1 MRSWLERM
9 TIRFTRSMKL
19 RGKILALYV
28 LILLLPTLLL
38 SGVAISL
45 IIQSYQ
51 NSYLVTM
58 DEAVRQSA
66 RNIDF
71 GKQSYDLLAVRTA
84 TDNEL
89 ISRLGR
95 KYEDMPS
102 IVDTVNYLDR
112 TFLMTSKYLPGIADF
127 RIYHTNETL
136 VQDGQL
142 LWRPE
147 GRMLSGKDERIWYNE
162 AVQFSSSLRWS
173 YAPDNRNQIVIT
185 RKIIDDTGTPIG
197 MVYILLNYD
206 TVFGEMLSQPFK
218 GRGSLYVIDKEQRIL
233 AATDRSKIGGRLLT
247 DASAKENVTDKDVN
261 LATTNELQIIKPLS
275 SEWQVVALVPKRYFD
290 EQNGTVLLLISVITL
305 FFLLLSTFLMMT
317 LVRNIVSRIRKL
329 GGRMNELSRG
339 KFDVVVRNQQ
349 QDELGDL
356 EKMFNSMSRQI
367 GKQVDDITQAGKLE
381 KELAF
386 KALQAQINP
395 HFVYNSLSLLRW
407 RALDAGDEEQISIID
422 ALTTFYRLALNN
434 RISFITIH
442 DELQHVK
449 AYLDI
454 QQFRYMGRVHIEWDI
469 QDGVGGLYTL
479 KTLLQPIVENC
490 YMHGAITKKKNGLIR
505 ISVSRVGDQVLLS
518 VYDNGQ
524 GIPEQVLKAIKAG
537 TYEGKGNGFGTS
549 NIKER
554 LALYFGDQAHF
565 KLESREGEWTRVSI
579 VIPAC
584 PEQPS
589 IRGDKDVAQRDD
601 RG

>member
-1 MRSWLERM
+1 LRSWLERV

-19 RGKILALYV
+19 RGKILVMFV
-28 LILLLPTLLL
+28 LILLMPTLLL
-38 SGVAISL
+38 SGAGIFLV
-45 IIQSYQ
+45 IQSYQ

-58 DEAVRQSA
+58 DEAVRQTA
-66 RNIDF
+66 RNVDF

-84 TDNEL
+84 TDIEL
-89 ISRLGR
+89 VARLGR
-95 KYEDMPS
+95 KYDDMPS
-102 IVDTVNYLDR
+102 IVDTVNYVDR
-112 TFLMTSKYLPGIADF
+112 TFLITSKYLPGISDF

-147 GRMLSGKDERIWYNE
+147 ERMLSGKDERIWYDE
-162 AVQFSSSLRWS
+162 AVQSSSSLRWS
-173 YAPDNRNQIVIT
+173 NAPDNPNQIVIT

-206 TVFGEMLSQPFK
+206 TVFSEMLSQPFK
-218 GRGSLYVIDKEQRIL
+218 GRGSLYVIDREQRIL
-233 AATDRSKIGGRLLT
+233 AATDRTKIGGRLLT
-247 DASAKENVTDKDVN
+247 DASAKENMTDKDVN
-261 LATTNELQIIKPLS
+261 FVATNELQIMKPLS
-275 SEWQVVALVPKRYFD
+275 SEWQVVAFVQKKYFD

-317 LVRNIVSRIRKL
+317 IVRNIVSRIRKL

-339 KFDVVVRNQQ
+339 EFDVIVLNQQ

-367 GKQVDDITQAGKLE
+367 GKLVDDITQAGKME

-442 DELQHVK
+442 DELKHVK

-454 QQFRYMGRVHIEWDI
+454 QQFRYMGRLRIEWDI
-469 QDGVGGLYTL
+469 EDGVGGLYTL

-490 YMHGAITKKKNGLIR
+490 YTHGAITKKKDGLIR
-505 ISVSRVGDQVLLS
+505 ISVSKVGDQVLLN

-524 GIPEQVLKAIKAG
+524 GISEQVLKAINAG
-537 TYEGKGNGFGTS
+537 TYVSNSNGFGTS
-549 NIKER
+549 NIRER
-554 LALYFGDQAHF
+554 LSLYFGDQAHF
-565 KLESREGEWTRVSI
+565 MLESREGEWTSVTI

-584 PEQPS
+584 LQQPS
-589 IRGDKDVAQRDD
+589 IRG
-601 RG
+601 G

>member
-1 MRSWLERM
+1 MVGEV
-9 TIRFTRSMKL
+9 TIRFTRSMNL
-19 RGKILALYV
+19 RGKILVMYV
-28 LILLLPTLLL
+28 LILLMPTLLL
-38 SGVAISL
+38 SIAAIFL
-45 IIQSYQ
+45 VIQSYQ
-51 NSYLVTM
+51 NSYLITM
-58 DEAVRQSA
+58 DEAVRQTA
-66 RNIDF
+66 RNVDF

-84 TDNEL
+84 TDIEL
-89 ISRLGR
+89 VARLGR
-95 KYEDMPS
+95 KYNDMPA
-102 IVDTVNYLDR
+102 IVDTVNYVDR
-112 TFLMTSKYLPGIADF
+112 TFLITSKYLPGITDF

-147 GRMLSGKDERIWYNE
+147 ERMLSGKNERIWYDE
-162 AVQFSSSLRWS
+162 AVKSSSSLRWS
-173 YAPDNRNQIVIT
+173 NAPDNPNQIVIT

-206 TVFGEMLSQPFK
+206 TVFSEMLSQPFK
-218 GRGSLYVIDKEQRIL
+218 GRGSLYVIDREQQIL

-247 DASAKENVTDKDVN
+247 DASDKENMTDKDVN
-261 LATTNELQIIKPLS
+261 FVANNELQIMKPLS
-275 SEWQVVALVPKRYFD
+275 SEWQVVALVRKKYFD
-290 EQNGTVLLLISVITL
+290 EQNGMVLLLISVITL

-317 LVRNIVSRIRKL
+317 IVRNTVSRIRKL

-339 KFDVVVRNQQ
+339 KFDVVVPNQH
-349 QDELGDL
+349 QDELGEL

-367 GKQVDDITQAGKLE
+367 GKLVDDITQAGKLE

-407 RALDAGDEEQISIID
+407 RALDAGDKEQISIID

-442 DELQHVK
+442 DELKHVK

-454 QQFRYMGRVHIEWDI
+454 QQFRYLGRVRIEWDI
-469 QDGVGGLYTL
+469 EDGVGGLYTL

-490 YMHGAITKKKNGLIR
+490 YMHGAITKKKDGLIR
-505 ISVSRVGDQVLLS
+505 ISVTRLADQVLLN

-524 GIPEQVLKAIKAG
+524 GISEQVLKAIKAG
-537 TYEGKGNGFGTS
+537 TYAGNISGFGTS

-565 KLESREGEWTRVSI
+565 MLESREGEWTRVSI

-584 PEQPS
+584 PQQPS
-589 IRGDKDVAQRDD
+589 IRGDKDAAQRND
-601 RG
+601 R